1 MLLLIAIHFHSSQ
14 VNAISELVNK
24 FLGIKLPIKQSQLS
38 KIKQIFTQEI
48 FTEQVRTRDDRIFAF
63 NEKR

>member
-1 MLLLIAIHFHSSQ
+1 MLLLIAIHFHSNQ

-38 KIKQIFTQEI
+38 KIRQIFTQEI
-48 FTEQVRTRDDRIFAF
+48 FTEQVSYFKRTL
-63 NEKR
+63 K

>member
-1 MLLLIAIHFHSSQ
+1 MLLLIAIHFHSNQ

-48 FTEQVRTRDDRIFAF
+48 FTEQVGER
-63 NEKR
+63 N